1 MDKPSFAAVFF
12 RLYDRKIASGEITFS
27 QTGIKK
33 NDFTKICV
41 EPGYVFDA
49 ETIDRICRTMHLTQ
63 EEERDLRDAADPQTP
78 GEADSMEAENFSEEM
93 GGSKK

>member
-33 NDFTKICV
+33 NDFTKLCV
-41 EPGYVFDA
+41 EPGYVFDG
-49 ETIDRICRTMHLTQ
+49 ETIDRICVTMHLTP
-63 EEERDLRDAADPQTP
+63 EETQALRDAANPETT
-78 GEADSMEAENFSEEM
+78 GEDEGSEDENFPEDE
-93 GGSKK
+93 GGGMQ